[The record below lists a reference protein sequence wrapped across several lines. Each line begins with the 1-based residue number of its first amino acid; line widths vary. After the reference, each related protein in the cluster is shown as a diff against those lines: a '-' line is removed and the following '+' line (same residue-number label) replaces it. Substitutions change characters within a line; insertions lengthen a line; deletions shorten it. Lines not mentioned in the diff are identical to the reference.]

1 MTVTKKSRKQPT
13 GKREDGGAAA
23 TPESLLPL
31 RPTVFAMLLVL
42 NGGDMHGYGIM
53 KRLNES
59 GGAGGLLGPGTLYRT
74 LKEMRGLGLVE
85 YTEPPGPADNGD
97 ERRSYYTLTSFG
109 REVVVA
115 EANRIARL
123 MRDGQLAEIL
133 GDPE

>member
-1 MTVTKKSRKQPT
+1 MMKRSGKQQRAARGDVGT
-13 GKREDGGAAA
+13 AA

-42 NGGDMHGYGIM
+42 NGGDMHGYGVM

-85 YTEPPGPADNGD
+85 YTEPPDPTDNDD

-109 REVVVA
+109 REVVMA

-123 MRDGQLAEIL
+123 MKDGQLAEIL

>member
-1 MTVTKKSRKQPT
+1 MTKKIEKQQ
-13 GKREDGGAAA
+13 RGARRDVGASAA
-23 TPESLLPL
+23 PESLLPL

-42 NGGDMHGYGIM
+42 NGGDRHGYGIM

-59 GGAGGLLGPGTLYRT
+59 GGGGGLLGPGTLYRT

-85 YTEPPGPADNGD
+85 YTEPPDPADNDD
-97 ERRSYYTLTSFG
+97 ERRSYYALTSFG